1 MFTIQNTLK
10 LCNADDAVVAGK
22 VSKKLKYKRKAET
35 LKQAIG
41 AVVTQLRIERDW
53 SQAELSVRSGYGR
66 PWISQLENGKV
77 NPRLELIIAFADTF
91 KLTLSQFSPAPSAS
105 ISSARLPPPVP
116 NPKEKVTPKRSEGS
130 L

>member
-1 MFTIQNTLK
+1 MFSIKNTFK
-10 LCNADDAVVAGK
+10 LRNADDAVVAGK
-22 VSKKLKYKRKAET
+22 VSKKLGYKRKAET

-41 AVVTQLRIERDW
+41 AVVTQLRVERDW

-91 KLTLSQFSPAPSAS
+91 KLTLSQFFARAERKHLKRKAAATSPAKSKKKTAGAKS
-105 ISSARLPPPVP
+105 P
-116 NPKEKVTPKRSEGS
+116 N
-130 L
+130 

>member
-1 MFTIQNTLK
+1 MFSIKNTFK
-10 LCNADDAVVAGK
+10 LRNADDAVVAGK

-41 AVVTQLRIERDW
+41 AVVTQLRVERDW

-91 KLTLSQFSPAPSAS
+91 KLTLSQFFARAERKHLKRKVAAPSPAKSKKKTAG
-105 ISSARLPPPVP
+105 AKNP
-116 NPKEKVTPKRSEGS
+116 N
-130 L
+130 

>member
-1 MFTIQNTLK
+1 VFSIQNTLK
-10 LCNADDAVVAGK
+10 LHNADDAVVAGK

-41 AVVTQLRIERDW
+41 AVVTQLRVERNW
-53 SQAELSVRSGYGR
+53 PQAELSVRSGYGR

-91 KLTLSQFSPAPSAS
+91 KLTLSQFFARAERKHLKRKPAAPV
-105 ISSARLPPPVP
+105 SSK
-116 NPKEKVTPKRSEGS
+116 PKKKS
-130 L
+130 

>member
-1 MFTIQNTLK
+1 MK
-10 LCNADDAVVAGK
+10 LRNADDAVVAGK

-41 AVVTQLRIERDW
+41 AVVTQLRVEKDW

-91 KLTLSQFSPAPSAS
+91 RLKLSQFF
-105 ISSARLPPPVP
+105 ARAERKHLKRKPTALVSVRS
-116 NPKEKVTPKRSEGS
+116 KKRS
-130 L
+130 